1 MESRLKITHRG
12 RSLLRK
18 MAYQLAVSGTHG
30 AEEFSEFYRRK
41 INKGTPKVSALVAL
55 GAKILRVMYGVAKN
69 EEEYRPLK
77 ERAGDAVS
85 CHKGPVR

>member
-12 RSLLRK
+12 RNLLRK

-30 AEEFSEFYRRK
+30 TWEFRQFYQRK
-41 INKGTPKVSALVAL
+41 INTGTPKVSALVAL
-55 GAKILRVMYGVAKN
+55 GTKILRVMYGVAKN
-69 EEEYRPLK
+69 EKQYRPLT

-85 CHKGPVR
+85 CQEGPVR